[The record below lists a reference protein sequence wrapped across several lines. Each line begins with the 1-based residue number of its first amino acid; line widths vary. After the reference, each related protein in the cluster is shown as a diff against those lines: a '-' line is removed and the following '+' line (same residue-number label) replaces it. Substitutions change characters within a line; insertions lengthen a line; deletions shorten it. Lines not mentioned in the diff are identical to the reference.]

1 MTDEQKDEPV
11 AAEEERLPPPKAAV
25 GPKRALFWR
34 AGGRVLALF
43 AAIVAALVVTFFTVD
58 LGPYVRDLAERQGS
72 KYLERPMHIGRISA
86 RMTPGEYVVED
97 LVIEGLTP
105 TSRPFLTAK
114 KIYVKFPWWTV
125 ITRKITIEAIEMTDW
140 DMYVETFPGGKHN
153 FPKVTPRG
161 KRQGPKRFTSTVQT
175 VRAMRGRFTYEDH
188 GVPWSIVAPNLSVAV
203 HRGVDNYLGTANFS
217 SATVAIQQY
226 ERFAAKMQ
234 SRFRLDGPKLHFDR
248 LDLVTD
254 GATSVMDGDIDF
266 SQWPEQIYRVKS
278 RIDFPTQKNIFFHKD
293 RFTVSGQGDFQGTY
307 RLFRRGG
314 FELKGAFS
322 SDVAGVNAWRFPD
335 LRGQVRWVPPGQLEV
350 TNATSRLYG
359 GTAKFDYLLG
369 PSRSNQPTP
378 AVWNVEY
385 HDVDLVQL
393 TDFLETQGIRLA
405 GSLSGRNRLQWT
417 LGHWADKRGDGEAI
431 ARPPAGIDTMTR
443 ELSPAIVAARAAL
456 PPEAGPF
463 NPHAPLGHL
472 PVAGRVGYTIDPGGI
487 TLDRSWTATPK
498 TYVEFQGRTAFGE
511 RSRIPFHVT
520 SVDWQDSDRVLAGI
534 MTAFGSPTGAVPL
547 GGVGEFD
554 GVMLNS
560 FSRPR
565 IEGRFTGDHMR
576 AWDVV
581 WGRGAADVVIENGY
595 VFVTDGRITRGES
608 EIVANGQFSLGYP
621 RRDRGEELNARV
633 RITRRPLKDLRHAF
647 ELDDYPV
654 DGIVSGDY
662 HVYGG
667 YETPH
672 GFGRLVIENGV
683 AYGEPFD
690 MATASL
696 RFEGTG
702 VRLDAIDI
710 KKAAGSVTGAAWVGW
725 DGTYS
730 FNADGRRI
738 PVESLEIAKFPRA
751 PLSGMMNFTANG
763 TGTFEVPRYDVKIT
777 VDDLFAGDEGIG
789 QVVGRIGLRGET
801 MTVELE
807 AASPRLQ
814 VSGSGRI
821 ALSPE
826 MDAELTLRFGRTSLD
841 PYLRFFE
848 PRLSPYTRAVASGTV
863 RVVGELADVD
873 HLQVE
878 TRVEDVDLTLFD
890 YRLTNIDPRTKQP
903 VVMELALDN
912 HVARINQARLF
923 GEGTELQLGGSVSL
937 HDSTIDVQAS
947 GDANLGILQG
957 FFRNLRSS
965 GTAVLKASVNGPLSA
980 PTFSGSATINNGRI
994 RHFSL
999 PHSLEAINGGISFDA
1014 DGIRVNDVT
1023 ARLGGGDVR
1032 FGGRIGMKGFVPGEL
1047 NLTADGDQMQIRYPE
1062 GFKSIVAANL
1072 RLMGDYR
1079 SPELNGKITVHDAL
1093 WSRRFETNLDL
1104 FSARGEP
1111 LPTGAAPAASTL
1123 PVRFDLQIDAPST
1136 LRIENNIARMI
1147 ASADLRLQG
1156 TYDRPQ
1162 LFGRAEIERGD
1173 VIFEGNRYVVT
1184 RGTLDFSNPA
1194 RIEPYI
1200 DVEAETRVRAADQTY
1215 RITLGF
1221 TGTTNNMSMVFN
1233 SDPPLP
1239 MANIFQLLLGQT
1251 SDVVDADIRSL
1262 NPQTAAQRE
1271 TELLRSLSGR
1281 LLTSPISAPVGRV
1294 VEQTLGFDTVQIT
1307 PSIGNENDPLA
1318 PSMRL
1323 TIGKR
1328 ISNRAYLTFAR
1339 ALGTVVR
1346 DQIIVLEYDQSERVG
1361 WILTQTGDRT
1371 FAVDFRVRHRF

>member
-1 MTDEQKDEPV
+1 MTEEQPHEPI
-11 AAEEERLPPPKAAV
+11 APEESRPAPEAPV
-25 GPKRALFWR
+25 SPKRSVIWR
-34 AGGRVLALF
+34 AGGRLLAVLV
-43 AAIVAALVVTFFTVD
+43 AIVAALIVTFLTID
-58 LGPYVRDLAERQGS
+58 LGPYLKGVAEREGS
-72 KYLERPMHIGRISA
+72 KYLERPLHIGRISA

-114 KIYVKFPWWTV
+114 RIYVKLPWWTA

-153 FPKVTPRG
+153 FPKVTPKG
-161 KRQGPKRFTSTVQT
+161 KRQGPKRFTTTARS
-175 VRAMRGRFTYEDH
+175 VRATRGRFTYEDH
-188 GVPWSIVAPNLSVAV
+188 GVPWSIVAPNLTVGV
-203 HRGVDNYLGTANFS
+203 YRGFDRYLGTADFS
-217 SATVAIQQY
+217 SATVSVQQY
-226 ERFAAKMQ
+226 ERFGAQMR
-234 SRFRLDGPKLHFDR
+234 SRFAIDGSKLHFSR
-248 LDLVTD
+248 LDLITD
-254 GATSVMDGDIDF
+254 GAVSVMDGDIDF

-293 RFTVSGQGDFQGTY
+293 RFTVSGQGDFEGTY
-307 RLFRRGG
+307 KLFKRGG
-314 FELKGAFS
+314 FELQGRFS
-322 SDVAGVNAWRFPD
+322 SDVAGVNEWRFPN
-335 LRGQVRWVPPGQLEV
+335 LRGQVRWVPPGHLAV
-350 TNATSRLYG
+350 TNATSGLYG
-359 GTAKFDYLLG
+359 GTARFDYVLG
-369 PSRSNQPTP
+369 PSKPREPTP
-378 AVWNVEY
+378 VVWKVAY
-385 HDVDLVQL
+385 QDVDLVRL
-393 TDFLETQGIRLA
+393 TDFLELRGIRLS
-405 GSLSGRNRLQWT
+405 GRISGRNNLQWT
-417 LGHWADKRGDGEAI
+417 LGHWAEKRGEGEVTAQ
-431 ARPPAGIDTMTR
+431 PPPGIDTMPR
-443 ELSPAIVAARAAL
+443 ELTPAIVAARASL

-463 NPHAPLGHL
+463 NPHTPLGHV
-472 PVAGRVGYTIDPGGI
+472 PVSGRIVYKIDPAGI

-498 TYVEFQGRTAFGE
+498 TYVEFEGRTAFGE

-520 SVDWQDSDRVLAGI
+520 SVDWQESDRVLAGI
-534 MTAFGSPTGAVPL
+534 MTAFGSPTGAVEL

-565 IEGRFTGDHMR
+565 IEGKFRGDHMR

-581 WGRGAADVVIENGY
+581 WGRGGADVVIENGY
-595 VFVTDGRITRGES
+595 VVVKDGRIAKDDS

-621 RRDRGEELNARV
+621 RRDGGEELNARV
-633 RITRRPLKDLRHAF
+633 RITRRPMKDLRHAF

-654 DGIVSGDY
+654 DGLVSGEY
-662 HVYGG
+662 HLYGG
-667 YETPH
+667 FETPH
-672 GFGRLVIENGV
+672 GFGKLVIDNGV

-690 MATASL
+690 TATASL

-710 KKAAGSVTGAAWVGW
+710 KKGTGSVTGAAWVAW
-725 DGTYS
+725 DGNYS
-730 FNADGRRI
+730 FNADGSRI
-738 PVESLEIAKFPRA
+738 PVESLELAKFPRA
-751 PLSGMMNFTANG
+751 PLSGMMRFNASG
-763 TGTFEVPRYDVKIT
+763 TGTFDVPRYDVKVN

-789 QVVGRIGLRGET
+789 QLVGRIGLRGEM
-801 MTVELE
+801 MTLELE

-821 ALSPE
+821 ALTPE

-848 PRLSPYTRAVASGTV
+848 PRLSPYTRAVAGGTV

-890 YRLTNIDPRTKQP
+890 YRITNIDPRTGKP

-912 HVARINQARLF
+912 HVARIDQARLF

-965 GTAVLKASVNGPLSA
+965 GTAVLKASVNGPLSS
-980 PTFSGSATINNGRI
+980 PTFSGSASIANGRI

-1014 DGIRVNDVT
+1014 DGIRVNDVM
-1023 ARLGGGDVR
+1023 ARLGGGEVR
-1032 FGGRIGMKGFVPGEL
+1032 FGGRIGMNGFVPGEL

-1072 RLMGDYR
+1072 RLVGDYR
-1079 SPELNGKITVHDAL
+1079 SPELNGRITVHDAL

-1104 FSARGEP
+1104 FSSRGEA
-1111 LPTGAAPAASTL
+1111 LPTGAAPATTTL

-1136 LRIENNIARMI
+1136 LRIENNIARMT

-1184 RGTLDFSNPA
+1184 RGTMDFSNPA

-1233 SDPPLP
+1233 ADPPLP

-1251 SDVVDADIRSL
+1251 TDVADADIRAL
-1262 NPQTAAQRE
+1262 NPQTAAQSE
-1271 TELLRSLSGR
+1271 AELLRSLSGR

-1328 ISNRAYLTFAR
+1328 LSNRAYLTFAR
-1339 ALGTVVR
+1339 ALGTVVK
-1346 DQIIVLEYDQSERVG
+1346 DQIVVLEYDQNERVG